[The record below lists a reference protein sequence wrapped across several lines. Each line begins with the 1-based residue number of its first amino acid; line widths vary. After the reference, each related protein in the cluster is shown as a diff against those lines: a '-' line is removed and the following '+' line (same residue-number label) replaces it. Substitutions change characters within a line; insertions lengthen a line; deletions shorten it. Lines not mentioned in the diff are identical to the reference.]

1 MLTDYVILVLT
12 KTKQKKGGKD
22 MINRKYKL
30 KSARA
35 SLGYTQDDTATRLG
49 MSKHA
54 YCLKENGQR
63 QFSEKEMIKLAKVL
77 NISLD
82 YVFLEN

>member
-12 KTKQKKGGKD
+12 KTKQKGGKD